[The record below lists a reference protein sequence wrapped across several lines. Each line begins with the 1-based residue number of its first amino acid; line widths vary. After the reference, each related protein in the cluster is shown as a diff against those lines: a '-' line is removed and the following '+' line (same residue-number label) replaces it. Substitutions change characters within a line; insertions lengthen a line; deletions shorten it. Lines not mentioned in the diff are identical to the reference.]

1 MSNLSAG
8 LTQAVW
14 RQAGATTYQLH
25 DSTTPRLNASKI
37 PNSSDEKCFMA
48 WRQQLTGLEFG
59 TFSERMDD
67 LAPLNLQLGISLCG
81 RSFPMAVGRRK
92 AIPSCSAVDMSG
104 WPPCGRSMGSRCNP
118 PFPNSPPRHVRP
130 TRFHPPI
137 TAAARARSNGPRS
150 TFKIV
155 HSSEGC
161 GQQST
166 WSLPSG
172 YQVHG
177 QLQLGL
183 C

>member
-1 MSNLSAG
+1 MRGMAG
-8 LTQAVW
+8 MANVCQILALGSL
-14 RQAGATTYQLH
+14 RPCGARREPRH
-25 DSTTPRLNASKI
+25 INSTTPRPHDSSSLNPSKI

-48 WRQQLTGLEFG
+48 WRQLLTGLEFG

-104 WPPCGRSMGSRCNP
+104 WPHCGRSMGSRCNP

-137 TAAARARSNGPRS
+137 MAAARASSNGPRS

-155 HSSEGC
+155 HRSEGC
-161 GQQST
+161 GQ
-166 WSLPSG
+166 
-172 YQVHG
+172 
-177 QLQLGL
+177 
-183 C
+183 